1 VLVGLYRYY
10 FYQHRLAEALDVAYR
25 AMRLASAR
33 LGISDD
39 WRRLDEHGLAVAAA
53 QSFGLLRFYL
63 LALKAA
69 GVVLLR
75 LGDIDNARDHLSKL
89 AALDQ
94 RDQLGASAL
103 LDIIDPVPDVSAA

>member
-1 VLVGLYRYY
+1 MRPP

>member
-1 VLVGLYRYY
+1 MLESRRGDLDGRGNLSQRALVEWIGYVLSVC
-10 FYQHRLAEALDVAYR
+10 QDQVAF
-25 AMRLASAR
+25 MS
-33 LGISDD
+33 G
-39 WRRLDEHGLAVAAA
+39 
-53 QSFGLLRFYL
+53 
-63 LALKAA
+63 
-69 GVVLLR
+69 LLR